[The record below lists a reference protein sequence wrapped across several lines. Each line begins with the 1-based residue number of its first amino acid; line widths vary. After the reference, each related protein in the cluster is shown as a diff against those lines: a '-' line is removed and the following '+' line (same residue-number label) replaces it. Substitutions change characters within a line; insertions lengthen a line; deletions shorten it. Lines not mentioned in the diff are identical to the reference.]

1 MNTIGIKAP
10 NFDGTQPCRSMQV
23 EMFFPSDRIE
33 EAKMRALVQPLCNSC
48 SFKAECL
55 EWALT
60 NREIGIWA
68 GTTDQDRKL
77 ILRRRRR
84 K

>member
-1 MNTIGIKAP
+1 MYAKLKAP
-10 NFDGTQPCRSMQV
+10 AFDGTQPCRRL
-23 EMFFPSDRIE
+23 ELEDFFPVDRIE
-33 EAKMRALVQPLCNSC
+33 EAKMREKSRAVCGSC
-48 SFKAECL
+48 KFQAECL

-68 GTTDQDRKL
+68 GTTDEDRRL